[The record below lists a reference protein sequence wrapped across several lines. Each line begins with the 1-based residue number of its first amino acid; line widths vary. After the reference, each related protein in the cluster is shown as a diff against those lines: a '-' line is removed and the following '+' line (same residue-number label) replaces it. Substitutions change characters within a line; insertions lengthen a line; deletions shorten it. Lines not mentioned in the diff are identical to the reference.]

1 VFSPFGKDMAAS
13 GPDSDEPRLFLVV
26 YQHGNSIWAGPP
38 ASAVCFHDV
47 LPKITYESAVRPSG
61 SAADAPCHSWQGGLV
76 PFEIGVSVVGD
87 VTIAL
92 WRGDHNM
99 GERIHS
105 RPSFAYAFHTAFVA
119 EGLERVTMRQLDIF
133 DQTVLPATPA
143 AQAAFF
149 MDVTFDDEVTGTK
162 ATCAIIRKAMHGVKR
177 ASVVCCSL
185 WSCLECCLCAV

>member
-1 VFSPFGKDMAAS
+1 
-13 GPDSDEPRLFLVV
+13 
-26 YQHGNSIWAGPP
+26 
-38 ASAVCFHDV
+38 
-47 LPKITYESAVRPSG
+47 
-61 SAADAPCHSWQGGLV
+61 LV

-133 DQTVLPATPA
+133 DQSVLPATPA
-143 AQAAFF
+143 AQASFF
-149 MDVTFDDEVTGTK
+149 MDVTFDDEVAGGKT
-162 ATCAIIRKAMHGVKR
+162 TCVT
-177 ASVVCCSL
+177 V
-185 WSCLECCLCAV
+185 